1 MSKPLPLIIR
11 GIDMAESIDS
21 LQIEINAQA
30 SKANDSINK
39 LVTKIDS
46 LSAKLNG
53 LDGNKL
59 TVLGNGVQRLGT
71 AMQTMN
77 NVKTADFSRL
87 ATNLNKLNDLNV
99 ANLQS
104 LSKNILSIGNS
115 IKGLEGTTKGAEQI
129 TQLAKAMAQL
139 GYKSSTKAIEN
150 IPKLAVAMR
159 QLMTELSKAPM
170 VSNNLINMTNALAKL
185 ARTGS
190 SSGKAAT
197 SLSKS
202 LNVLSTA
209 SSGAV
214 KSSFSL
220 ASAIG
225 KVYATYWLL
234 FRAFEKIK
242 EAIDI
247 SSALTEVQNV
257 VDVTFG
263 DMAYKV
269 EELAKTSIQQFGM
282 SELSLKQYSS
292 RFQAMGTAMG
302 INTSL
307 IENANKYLSEQTDGY
322 VGLSDSLSDVS
333 LNLTKLAADM
343 ASFYNVEQA
352 DVAED
357 LEAVFT
363 GMTRPLRAYGLDLT
377 EATLKEWA
385 LKNGL
390 DANIDSMSQ
399 AQKTMLRYQY
409 VMANT
414 TAAQGDFLRT
424 QGTWANQTRILS
436 QNLQQLASIIGRVF
450 INAFKPFV
458 RALNDAMLGIT
469 QFATTVSNALGK
481 IFGWK
486 YEENTGGVTS
496 DYEDAA
502 DAAGDMADNTG
513 TAADNAKKL
522 KNYLLGIDELNVFDN
537 SQDTVSSSGGTTT
550 GASAGTEMQATGGQ
564 WVQTD
569 KGYDS
574 WINSL
579 EQLGEY
585 IGDTIRKSLNKIDWN
600 SVYASAIG
608 FGTGLADF
616 LNGLI
621 SPELFGTVGKTIA
634 NSLNTAI
641 YVALS
646 FGETFDFTEFGLSIA
661 TGINNFFAN
670 FDFASLAQ
678 TLNAWANGLFDAI
691 KTAISNIDWMKIY
704 DGIIEFLENL
714 DFGTVSIIIGAV
726 AIKKIGKIIISD
738 NIFKFIGSILS
749 KKLGE
754 SISILSISTAFG
766 KALKTAIASNNTL
779 TLALLGIKELFISIS
794 TQISG
799 IASKIF
805 VGNALNSALVSA
817 FGSVATNIGGITSIL
832 GGAMLAVTNFF
843 SMWQNGFSWLKEA
856 LMLLG
861 TAIAT
866 IGAIILGVAA
876 APAALVGAVVAGVA
890 TIAVVVHD
898 NWDKIT
904 EFTNELVEN
913 IKNFFSPLVDFVKN
927 NIIEPI
933 TKRFDE
939 FKQGISIIFK
949 FIGKSISDEFNAKKN
964 FVINNFIEPIKEK
977 FNKFKDTISGIFSSI
992 GTAIASAFLESPI
1005 YQNFILPL
1013 IGHIQY
1019 AVEWI
1024 KNIFNSI
1031 GVFFVN
1037 VARTF
1042 ANVFIGIIENGIN
1055 APIRAINK
1063 FLKGFNNIVSA
1074 IAKITG
1080 DKWNGVELFQ
1090 EVSIPRFEFG
1100 GYPQMGDI
1108 FIANEAGPEL
1118 VGTINGRTAVGSGSE
1133 ITGISNAIYDTSQEE
1148 LTLLRRQNELLTRIL
1163 EKDNS
1168 VYLGDRDIARANAR
1182 GMKSM
1187 GITIIT

>member
-87 ATNLNKLNDLNV
+87 ATNLNKLNDLKV

-170 VSNNLINMTNALAKL
+170 VSNNLINITNALAKL

-234 FRAFEKIK
+234 FRAFGKIK

-409 VMANT
+409 VIANT

-436 QNLQQLASIIGRVF
+436 QNMQQLASIIGRVF

-458 RALNDAMLGIT
+458 RALNEAMLGIT

-537 SQDTVSSSGGTTT
+537 SQDTVSSSGGTTA
-550 GASAGTEMQATGGQ
+550 GASAGTATQATGGQ

-726 AIKKIGKIIISD
+726 AIKKIGKIILAKGFVQWIGQAISSLITNVPITLK
-738 NIFKFIGSILS
+738 NIQILAGGG
-749 KKLGE
+749 LLE
-754 SISILSISTAFG
+754 STGLLSNLANVFAMVAGGAGTLNEALYATFG
-766 KALKTAIASNNTL
+766 GL
-779 TLALLGIKELFISIS
+779 
-794 TQISG
+794 
-799 IASKIF
+799 
-805 VGNALNSALVSA
+805 
-817 FGSVATNIGGITSIL
+817 ATNIGGITSII

-866 IGAIILGVAA
+866 IGAIILGVSA
-876 APAALVGAVVAGVA
+876 APAVLVGAVVAGVA
-890 TIAVVVHD
+890 TIVVVIHD

-949 FIGKSISDEFNAKKN
+949 FIGKIISDEFNAKKN
-964 FVINNFIEPIKEK
+964 FVINNFIEPINEK
-977 FNKFKDTISGIFSSI
+977 YNKFKDTISGIFSSI

-1019 AVEWI
+1019 AAEWI
-1024 KNIFNSI
+1024 KNKFNSI

>member
-1 MSKPLPLIIR
+1 
-11 GIDMAESIDS
+11 
-21 LQIEINAQA
+21 
-30 SKANDSINK
+30 
-39 LVTKIDS
+39 
-46 LSAKLNG
+46 
-53 LDGNKL
+53 
-59 TVLGNGVQRLGT
+59 
-71 AMQTMN
+71 
-77 NVKTADFSRL
+77 
-87 ATNLNKLNDLNV
+87 
-99 ANLQS
+99 
-104 LSKNILSIGNS
+104 
-115 IKGLEGTTKGAEQI
+115 
-129 TQLAKAMAQL
+129 
-139 GYKSSTKAIEN
+139 
-150 IPKLAVAMR
+150 
-159 QLMTELSKAPM
+159 
-170 VSNNLINMTNALAKL
+170 
-185 ARTGS
+185 
-190 SSGKAAT
+190 
-197 SLSKS
+197 
-202 LNVLSTA
+202 
-209 SSGAV
+209 
-214 KSSFSL
+214 
-220 ASAIG
+220 
-225 KVYATYWLL
+225 
-234 FRAFEKIK
+234 
-242 EAIDI
+242 
-247 SSALTEVQNV
+247 
-257 VDVTFG
+257 
-263 DMAYKV
+263 
-269 EELAKTSIQQFGM
+269 
-282 SELSLKQYSS
+282 
-292 RFQAMGTAMG
+292 MGTAMG

-385 LKNGL
+385 LTNGL

-458 RALNDAMLGIT
+458 RALNEAMLGIT

-537 SQDTVSSSGGTTT
+537 SQDTVSSSGGTTA
-550 GASAGTEMQATGGQ
+550 GASAGTAMQATGGQ

-726 AIKKIGKIIISD
+726 AIK
-738 NIFKFIGSILS
+738 
-749 KKLGE
+749 
-754 SISILSISTAFG
+754 
-766 KALKTAIASNNTL
+766 
-779 TLALLGIKELFISIS
+779 
-794 TQISG
+794 
-799 IASKIF
+799 
-805 VGNALNSALVSA
+805 
-817 FGSVATNIGGITSIL
+817 
-832 GGAMLAVTNFF
+832 
-843 SMWQNGFSWLKEA
+843 
-856 LMLLG
+856 
-861 TAIAT
+861 
-866 IGAIILGVAA
+866 
-876 APAALVGAVVAGVA
+876 
-890 TIAVVVHD
+890 
-898 NWDKIT
+898 
-904 EFTNELVEN
+904 
-913 IKNFFSPLVDFVKN
+913 
-927 NIIEPI
+927 
-933 TKRFDE
+933 
-939 FKQGISIIFK
+939 
-949 FIGKSISDEFNAKKN
+949 
-964 FVINNFIEPIKEK
+964 
-977 FNKFKDTISGIFSSI
+977 
-992 GTAIASAFLESPI
+992 
-1005 YQNFILPL
+1005 
-1013 IGHIQY
+1013 
-1019 AVEWI
+1019 
-1024 KNIFNSI
+1024 
-1031 GVFFVN
+1031 
-1037 VARTF
+1037 
-1042 ANVFIGIIENGIN
+1042 
-1055 APIRAINK
+1055 
-1063 FLKGFNNIVSA
+1063 
-1074 IAKITG
+1074 
-1080 DKWNGVELFQ
+1080 
-1090 EVSIPRFEFG
+1090 
-1100 GYPQMGDI
+1100 
-1108 FIANEAGPEL
+1108 
-1118 VGTINGRTAVGSGSE
+1118 
-1133 ITGISNAIYDTSQEE
+1133 
-1148 LTLLRRQNELLTRIL
+1148 
-1163 EKDNS
+1163 
-1168 VYLGDRDIARANAR
+1168 
-1182 GMKSM
+1182 
-1187 GITIIT
+1187 